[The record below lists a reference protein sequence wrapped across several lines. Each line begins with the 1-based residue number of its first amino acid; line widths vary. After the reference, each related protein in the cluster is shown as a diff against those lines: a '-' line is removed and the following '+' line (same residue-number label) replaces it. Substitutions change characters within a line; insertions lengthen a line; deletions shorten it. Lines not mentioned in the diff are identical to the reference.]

1 MKYVEMILSID
12 DANIIQFPSL
22 LDRVVKWKEQGIK
35 FIRMVTDAIRP
46 SEVIHLSGT
55 SNNKRLSTKLTFN
68 DIYDDI
74 KQPTE
79 QNFTILKSLYNK
91 VDSEII
97 LKIINTPICSNNKY
111 IKELLQQSNGYMMYQ
126 HQMQQFVID
135 KMGYTSN
142 AAIELTNDWNKKVI
156 KQRELIIQCDDY
168 YLIENKMPQYFLF
181 TIPNSNSI

>member
-35 FIRMVTDAIRP
+35 FIRMVTDALRP
-46 SEVIHLSGT
+46 CEVIHLSGA
-55 SNNKRLSTKLTFN
+55 SNKQLVSTKLTFN
-68 DIYDDI
+68 DIYDTI

-79 QNFTILKSLYNK
+79 QNFTILKCLYNK

-97 LKIINTPICSNNKY
+97 LKIINTPISSNNKY
-111 IKELLQQSNGYMMYQ
+111 IMELLHQSNGYMIYK
-126 HQMQQFVID
+126 HQMQQFIVD

-142 AAIELTNDWNKKVI
+142 AAIELTHDWNKKVI
-156 KQRELIIQCDDY
+156 NQRELLIQCDEY

-181 TIPNSNSI
+181 TIPNNDSI